1 MWNFIQMK
9 YANHLESV
17 RAHSRARHFGAVEGL
32 VAGGRDVTAS
42 VVVVVGVVVVWCDAQ
57 VVELAFR
64 HAPAL
69 AQLPAAGVDHA
80 PVVALQVAVV
90 CHVQPNVFI

>member
-1 MWNFIQMK
+1 MK

-32 VAGGRDVTAS
+32 VAGSRDVPAT
-42 VVVVVGVVVVWCDAQ
+42 VVLVVAVPVVWCDAQ

-90 CHVQPNVFI
+90 CDVQTIVLI